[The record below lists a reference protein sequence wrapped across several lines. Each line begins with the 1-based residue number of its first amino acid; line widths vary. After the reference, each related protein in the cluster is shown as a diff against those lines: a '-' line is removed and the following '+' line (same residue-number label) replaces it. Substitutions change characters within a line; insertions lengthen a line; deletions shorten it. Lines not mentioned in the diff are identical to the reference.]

1 MPPLAQRNLFHDKVR
16 LTVTLTGI
24 VFSVVLIV
32 VQLGLFLGFTT
43 ATSNLI
49 DHSGADLWIT
59 SKNGPYVEQGV
70 AFSERKLNQVRAV
83 PGVADAQK
91 LIARWT
97 QWKRHDGGQD
107 SVQIVWIN
115 VDDTME
121 RPWNLVQGSVEDLKS
136 PDAIILDELYKQ
148 KLGVTGVGEV
158 FEIGGYRARVVGFT
172 RGIRSFTTSPYV
184 FTTFKN
190 AQNFAAIPEDQTMFI
205 LVKLAPG
212 ANLEQVRHN
221 LLDHVKDVEVF
232 KTSEFSRMTTFYWMF
247 TTGAGVAVLIA
258 AVLGLVVGFVVV
270 AQTIYATT
278 VDHIREFGTLKA
290 MGAPNSY
297 VYKVIMKQAAIAAV
311 LGYALGMVVS
321 VFVVHGSQKG
331 GAAILMPPS
340 MAVGMFFLTL
350 LMCVGAALVSIN
362 KVTRIDPAM
371 VFKGGGTVFS
381 VFHCVLCGVFKAF
394 TTEDMEGT
402 AGDQME
408 SNMQSAIAV
417 RKLMKKYE

>member
-32 VQLGLFLGFTT
+32 VQLGLFFGFTT

-49 DHSGADLWIT
+49 DHSGADLWVT
-59 SKNGPYVEQGV
+59 SKNVPYVEQGV

-91 LIARWT
+91 LIAHWT
-97 QWKRHDGGQD
+97 QWKRHDGGED
-107 SVQIVWIN
+107 SVQIVGIN
-115 VDDTME
+115 VDDPME
-121 RPWNLVQGSVEDLKS
+121 RPWNLVEGRVEDLKS
-136 PDAIILDELYKQ
+136 PDAVILDVLYKQ
-148 KLGVTGVGEV
+148 KLGVTQVGEV
-158 FEIGGYRARVVGFT
+158 FEIGGHRARVVGFT

-184 FTTFKN
+184 FTSFKN
-190 AQNFAAIPEDQTMFI
+190 AQNYTNLREDQTYFV
-205 LVKLAPG
+205 LVKVAPG
-212 ANLEQVRHN
+212 ADVRQVRRD
-221 LLDHVKDVEVF
+221 LLAHVTDVEVF
-232 KTSEFSRMTTFYWMF
+232 TTGEFSHMTTFYWMF

-278 VDHIREFGTLKA
+278 MDHLREFGTLKA

-297 VYKVIMKQAAIAAV
+297 VYKVIMKQAAISAV
-311 LGYALGMVVS
+311 IGYGLGMIVS
-321 VFVVHGSQKG
+321 VFVVRASQEG
-331 GAAILMPPS
+331 GAAILMPTS

-350 LMCVGAALVSIN
+350 LMCVGAGLVSIN

-371 VFKGGGTVFS
+371 VFKG
-381 VFHCVLCGVFKAF
+381 
-394 TTEDMEGT
+394 
-402 AGDQME
+402 
-408 SNMQSAIAV
+408 
-417 RKLMKKYE
+417 

>member
-1 MPPLAQRNLFHDKVR
+1 MPPLARRNLFHDKVR

-24 VFSVVLIV
+24 VFAVVLIV

-49 DHSGADLWIT
+49 DHSNADLWIT
-59 SKNGPYVEQGV
+59 SKNVPYVEQGV

-83 PGVADAQK
+83 EGVGDAQK
-91 LIARWT
+91 IIAKWT
-97 QWKRHDGGQD
+97 QWKRHDGGQE
-107 SVQIVWIN
+107 SVQIVGIN
-115 VDDTME
+115 VDDSLE
-121 RPWNLVQGSVEDLKS
+121 RPWNLVEGRVEDLKS
-136 PDAIILDELYKQ
+136 PDAVILDELYKQ
-148 KLGVTGVGEV
+148 KLGVTGVGEL
-158 FEIGGYRARVVGFT
+158 FEIGGHRARVAGFT

-184 FTTFKN
+184 FTSFKN
-190 AQNFAAIPEDQTMFI
+190 AQNFTGLREDQTLFI
-205 LVKLAPG
+205 LVKAAPG
-212 ANLEQVRHN
+212 ADLETVRRA

-232 KTSEFSRMTTFYWMF
+232 TTAQFSRMTTFYWMF

-258 AVLGLVVGFVVV
+258 AVLGLIVGFVVV

-297 VYKVIMKQAAIAAV
+297 VYKVIMTQAGISAVIGYV
-311 LGYALGMVVS
+311 LGMIVS
-321 VFVVHGSQKG
+321 VFVVQGSQKG

-340 MAVGMFFLTL
+340 MAVGMFFVTL

-371 VFKGGGTVFS
+371 VFKG
-381 VFHCVLCGVFKAF
+381 
-394 TTEDMEGT
+394 
-402 AGDQME
+402 
-408 SNMQSAIAV
+408 
-417 RKLMKKYE
+417 